1 MAGLQRLSEDLK
13 QRIVSV
19 LRDHGV
25 IHAAVFGS
33 LATGLA
39 TEESDLDIMVEL
51 DDGSSLL
58 DLAALK
64 LDLQDAIRRDVDVL
78 TYRSINP
85 RLKEHMLRER
95 VTIL

>member
-19 LRDHGV
+19 LRNHGV

-39 TEESDLDIMVEL
+39 IEESDLPTLEK
-51 DDGSSLL
+51 SLSMIL
-58 DLAALK
+58 EGDK
-64 LDLQDAIRRDVDVL
+64 R
-78 TYRSINP
+78 NP
-85 RLKEHMLRER
+85 N
-95 VTIL
+95 